1 MGEIEELEYDEN
13 MISLLEAVWGE
24 GFMSPG
30 GTDEVDR
37 VLGNKDLSQARV
49 LGYRLRDWWCG
60 SSYRAHQ
67 ATQ

>member
-1 MGEIEELEYDEN
+1 MGETEELEYDEN

-37 VLGNKDLSQARV
+37 VLGNKDLSQA
-49 LGYRLRDWWCG
+49 
-60 SSYRAHQ
+60 
-67 ATQ
+67 